1 MNETH
6 DRSDV
11 GEKADRIIALYATIS
26 RWGARDFK
34 RSQAPAGL
42 TPTQFAI
49 LALIER
55 FERLNTSQLADRL
68 DLTVPTVVRAVDAL
82 ERKGLV
88 VRRRRADDHREVVLL
103 VTPEGNTVRQ
113 EMEQM
118 RRERII
124 TLLSAMT
131 DDEVEGLLLGYEGM
145 ARAAAQVT
153 TQDKAV

>member
-6 DRSDV
+6 GRPDM
-11 GEKADRIIALYATIS
+11 EQIADRIITLYGTIS

-34 RSQAPAGL
+34 RRQAPAGL

-55 FERLNTSQLADRL
+55 FESLNTSQLADHL
-68 DLTVPTVVRAVDAL
+68 DLTVPTVVRAIDAL

-88 VRRRRADDHREVVLL
+88 ERRRRADDHREIALR

-113 EMEQM
+113 EMEQL
-118 RRERII
+118 RRQRII
-124 TLLSAMT
+124 KLLSSMT
-131 DDEVEGLLLGYEGM
+131 AEEISGLLLGYEGM
-145 ARAAAQVT
+145 ARAATQT
-153 TQDKAV
+153 SRQDKAV